1 MDADVLVV
9 GTGLAGAAAARTLAA
24 AGWRVRA
31 LDKGRGPGGRLSTRR
46 KQAGGFDHGAA
57 TLQASTPAF
66 AGWLMEEVAAG
77 RAAPWG
83 EGYVGS
89 PGMNG
94 LVAGLLDGLDVH
106 WSVAVATLHR
116 EAGSWRALDAEGRV
130 VGAAPALVLAVPAP
144 QAWALLRASALA
156 DDVVPPQMLDALAG
170 IRYAPCWA
178 VLLETEPSA
187 ECGPPDSGVGDGVDA
202 IYREADKPG
211 RPNTGH
217 WVLHATTVWS
227 EANLEVDAGA
237 VALRLRDAF
246 IARTGI
252 GPEAIRDVSAHRWRY
267 ARPIGILDPLPLETQ
282 GLVLAGDAFGPP
294 ALTDVPPAERAW
306 LSGRAAAGRLIAA
319 RQPKS

>member
-9 GTGLAGAAAARTLAA
+9 GTGLAGAAAARALAE
-24 AGWRVRA
+24 AGWRVRT

-57 TLQASTPAF
+57 TLQANTPAF
-66 AGWLMEEVAAG
+66 AGWLAEEVAAG

-83 EGYVGS
+83 EAYVGL
-89 PGMNG
+89 PGMSA

-106 WSVAVATLHR
+106 WSVAVAALQF
-116 EAGSWRALDAEGRV
+116 EAGQWRAVDAEGRV
-130 VGAAPALVLAVPAP
+130 VGAAPAFLLAVPAP
-144 QAWALLRASALA
+144 QALALLRASALSN
-156 DDVVPPQMLDALAG
+156 DVVPPQMLEALAG

-178 VLLETEPSA
+178 ALLEAEPSA
-187 ECGPPDSGVGDGVDA
+187 ERRLRDSGPGDVVEA

-211 RPNTGH
+211 RSNSGH
-217 WVLHATTVWS
+217 WLLHATNAWS
-227 EANLEVDAGA
+227 EANLEADAGT

-267 ARPIGILDPLPLETQ
+267 SRPLGILDPVPLESA

-294 ALTDVPPAERAW
+294 TLTDVPPAERAW

>member
-9 GTGLAGAAAARTLAA
+9 GTGLAGAAAARALAE

-57 TLQASTPAF
+57 TLQANTPAF
-66 AGWLMEEVAAG
+66 AGWLAEEVAAG
-77 RAAPWG
+77 RAAPWA
-83 EGYVGS
+83 EGYVGV
-89 PGMNG
+89 PGMNS

-106 WSVAVATLHR
+106 WSVAVAALQF
-116 EAGSWRALDAEGRV
+116 EAGQWRAVDAEGRV

-144 QAWALLRASALA
+144 QAWALLRASGLA
-156 DDVVPPQMLDALAG
+156 DDVVPPLMLDALAG
-170 IRYAPCWA
+170 IRYASCWA
-178 VLLETEPSA
+178 ALLETKPSA
-187 ECGPPDSGVGDGVDA
+187 QRSLPDSSPSEIVEA

-217 WVLHATTVWS
+217 WVLHATTAWS
-227 EANLEVDAGA
+227 ESNLELDGGTAA
-237 VALRLRDAF
+237 QHLMDAF
-246 IARTGI
+246 TAMTGI

-267 ARPIGILDPLPLETQ
+267 ARPLDVLDPLPLEGR
-282 GLVLAGDAFGPP
+282 GLVVAGDAFGAP
-294 ALTDVPPAERAW
+294 ACADLPPAERAW